1 MMEGNL
7 QINMSVLCFFYGKCY
22 LCKKKMRMKKYDL
35 LIIPILMLILIGC
48 KGSEKEKIG
57 AKIQRDAT
65 YKYIP
70 TKENLEARQEFDSFR
85 FGIFLHWGIYSEF
98 AQGEW
103 YLEDGK
109 LKNDEYQKAASCF
122 YPVLFDAEAWVKA
135 IKDSGAKYITFTSRH
150 HDGFSMWNT
159 KESSYNIVEATP
171 FKRDVVGELAEAC
184 RKEDIRL
191 HIYYSLIDWSREDYP
206 VGWTGHYSRDTL
218 KPNYDHYFQFMKNQ
232 MRELLCNY
240 EGVEGLWFDGIW
252 DHGKDKTPFD
262 WRMEELY
269 EYIHYLKPHCLIGNN
284 HHVDPI
290 EGEDFQMFERDLPG
304 ENKSGFSKGQSVS
317 QLPLEMCQTMNKS
330 WGYNVADLEYK
341 SSRELITLLVR
352 ASSKGSNL
360 LLNIGPQPNGKLPDM
375 ALKRLKDI
383 GLWIKKNGESI
394 YGTSRGEEYP
404 WGVTT
409 KKNNTVYLHVLENT
423 NQISMPLRHK
433 PRGVNAIFHYNDHE
447 RILIVNQVKQ
457 FDVIKL
463 EL

>member
-1 MMEGNL
+1 MT
-7 QINMSVLCFFYGKCY
+7 INRFTSVFFAFFLLLIMG
-22 LCKKKMRMKKYDL
+22 CKKFNRNENQQVDKVDKYV
-35 LIIPILMLILIGC
+35 
-48 KGSEKEKIG
+48 
-57 AKIQRDAT
+57 
-65 YKYIP
+65 P
-70 TKENLEARQEFDSFR
+70 TKENLQARQDFSNFR
-85 FGIFLHWGIYSEF
+85 FGIFLHWGVYSEY

-103 YLEDGK
+103 FLDTGK
-109 LKNDEYQKAASCF
+109 LKNDEYEKAASCF
-122 YPVLFDAEAWVKA
+122 YPILFNAEEWVKA
-135 IKDSGAKYITFTSRH
+135 IKESGAKYITFTSRH
-150 HDGFSMWNT
+150 HDGFSMWHT
-159 KESSYNIVEATP
+159 KESRYNIVDATP
-171 FKRDVVGELAEAC
+171 FRRDVLGELSEAC
-184 RKEDIRL
+184 MKEGIRL
-191 HIYYSLIDWSREDYP
+191 HVYYSLIDWMRADYP
-206 VGWTGHYSRDTL
+206 LGESGHFSRRTL
-218 KPNYDHYFQFMKNQ
+218 KPDYNRYFQFMRNQ
-232 MRELLCNY
+232 IRELLCDYDN
-240 EGVEGLWFDGIW
+240 VEGIWFDGMW

-269 EYIHYLKPHCLIGNN
+269 KYIHSLKPHCLIGNN

-423 NQISMPLRHK
+423 DQISMPLSHK
-433 PRGVNAIFHYNDHE
+433 PRGVNAKFHYNDHE
-447 RILIVNQVKQ
+447 RLLIVNQVKQ